1 MTGFES
7 VKKGLFAFD
16 QNWEQPRTF
25 GNFFALGA
33 LNQDSKFFKIAT
45 DCLENGND
53 FVFVLNK
60 NFPWDIPTGLLC
72 GVKLNRGAQI
82 SCDTLLNWKEAFE
95 GKSDRLDSYTP
106 LTLRSSPWFMNGDG
120 VWFGSSSQYKTEA
133 KNFAAELEKIYALAT
148 DSKFVYAYFSPLNP
162 ACLKNTPLLDALAQ
176 SQNIDN
182 WDKPLE
188 LKVDVLAASNDLY
201 QLKKC
206 EKELRNSAQ
215 KIEQNFY
222 QDSELFSV
230 LKNISLCK

>member
-7 VKKGLFAFD
+7 VKKGLFVVD
-16 QNWEQPRTF
+16 KNWEQPRAF
-25 GNFFALGA
+25 GNFFAFGA
-33 LNQDSKFFKIAT
+33 PNQDSKFFKIAM

-60 NFPWDIPTGLLC
+60 GSPWDIPTGLLC

-82 SCDTLLNWKEAFE
+82 SCDTLLNWKEDFE
-95 GKSDRLDSYTP
+95 DKSNRLNSYS
-106 LTLRSSPWFMNGDG
+106 LYSSCSSPRFFIGDS
-120 VWFGSSSQYKTEA
+120 VWFGSNSQYKMEA

-182 WDKPLE
+182 WNKPLE

-201 QLKKC
+201 QLKEC
-206 EKELRNSAQ
+206 EKALRNSAQ
-215 KIEQNFY
+215 NVEQNFY
-222 QDSELFSV
+222 QDREILPV